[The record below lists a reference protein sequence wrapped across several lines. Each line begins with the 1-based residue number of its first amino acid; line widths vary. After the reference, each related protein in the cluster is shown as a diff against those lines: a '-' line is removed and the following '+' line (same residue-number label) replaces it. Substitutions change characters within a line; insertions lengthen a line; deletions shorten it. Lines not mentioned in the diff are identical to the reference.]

1 MPAVLAM
8 LHGAAAFCESAGRG
22 DRVMVLQA
30 GFGQVDITPSLPCA
44 KVGWLVHITA
54 DTLRDPLYA
63 RACVLDDG
71 RHRLAIVSLDLLSI
85 RWLEVDRI
93 RDQAI
98 ALGLDPRR
106 VMIAATHNHCGP
118 AAVGAGD
125 VRRDDAYIDRV
136 LLPAV
141 HAALR
146 QAVESLQPATLMFG
160 RTLESRV
167 AFIRRFVMRDGSV
180 RCHARNLPRIRCVES
195 VLDPEL
201 AVLALAG
208 EDGSMLGLLV
218 NYACHPTHGGGDN
231 TITAGWPGQM
241 AGRLKE
247 HFGPHGVP
255 MLLNGAFGDVHH
267 ANPLDPDH
275 IDSPQ
280 RVGCVL
286 ADDVQQLAD
295 AFKPV
300 EAPGLEGLTHTLR
313 LPWRD
318 IDGPYGRDMPR
329 RQRFGTDE
337 IYEKRIERLREKQ
350 RRCDH
355 FPAELQCLALS
366 RDHVLVGIPGEL
378 FTELGLRIKAASPF
392 ADTHVVG
399 AANGMV
405 GYLPTRQAF
414 DGGGYE
420 CTLITSSCL
429 APEAGDMVVAAALD
443 MLRELHSRRP

>member
-1 MPAVLAM
+1 MP
-8 LHGAAAFCESAGRG
+8 
-22 DRVMVLQA
+22 LQA
-30 GFGQVDITPSLPCA
+30 GFAEVDITPSLPCE
-44 KVGWLVHITA
+44 KVGWLVRVTA

-71 RHRLAIVSLDLLSI
+71 RRRIAVVSLDLLSI

-93 RDQAI
+93 RASAI
-98 ALGLDPRR
+98 ALGLDPQR
-106 VMIAATHNHCGP
+106 VMVAATHNHCGP
-118 AAVGAGD
+118 AAVGAGA
-125 VRRDDAYIDRV
+125 VRRDDAYIDGV

-146 QAVESLQPATLMFG
+146 QAVEALQPAKLMFG
-160 RTLESRV
+160 RTLESRI

-180 RCHARNLPRIRCVES
+180 QCHARHLPRIRCRES

-201 AVLALAG
+201 AALALMG
-208 EDGSMLGLLV
+208 GGGSTLGLLV

-241 AGRLKE
+241 ALRLKQ
-247 HFGPHGVP
+247 HFGPRCVP

-267 ANPLDPDH
+267 ANPLDPEH
-275 IDSPQ
+275 VDSPQ
-280 RVGCVL
+280 RVGYVV
-286 ADDVQQLAD
+286 ADDVQQMA
-295 AFKPV
+295 A
-300 EAPGLEGLTHTLR
+300 GLEDIASPLLDGMTQTLR

-318 IDGPYGRDMPR
+318 IDGPFGRDMPR
-329 RQRFGTDE
+329 RQRFGTDA
-337 IYEKRIERLREKQ
+337 IYEQQIERLREKQ
-350 RRCDH
+350 RHRDH
-355 FPAELQCLALS
+355 FPAELQCLALN
-366 RDHVLVGIPGEL
+366 RDHVFVGIPGEL
-378 FTELGLRIKAASPF
+378 FTELGLRIKAGSPF

-405 GYLPTRQAF
+405 GYLPTRRAF

-443 MLRELHSRRP
+443 MLRRLHSRLA